1 MSIQDKDG
9 NLLMDNVKLTEKGK
23 EELEKNENHKNKMSS
38 ADIFIKP
45 KAFEKIKKKG
55 DLKSKR

>member
-1 MSIQDKDG
+1 
-9 NLLMDNVKLTEKGK
+9 MDNVKLTEKGK